1 MIPENN
7 TSEINNPQ
15 QQRQSWISSFRNW
28 LSLSGVAIM
37 AGSLFAFILLF
48 ILDSIAHFSNPY
60 VGVLSYLVC
69 PSLWVIGAIVAVIGA
84 IIEHRKMRKAGGEAE
99 KLLID
104 LARKHDRKILF
115 SFIGIILFFFLFIAI
130 GSYHGYHF
138 TESSAF
144 CGQVCH
150 QVMKPEMV
158 TYQHS
163 PHARV
168 SCAECHIGPG
178 ASWFV
183 KYKISGAYQVYATIA
198 NKYPRPV
205 PTPIKNLRPAQETC
219 ERCHWPKKFVGN
231 LDRTYNYYLS
241 DETNTL
247 FTIRM
252 LMKVG
257 GADPTH
263 GPVGG
268 IHWHMNVA
276 NKIEYIATD
285 TNRLVIPWVR
295 VTDPLGV
302 VTEFRTKNFTNDISN
317 YSIRT
322 MDCMDCHNRPSHI
335 YKSPND
341 AVNLAMSLG
350 KIDPSIP
357 WIKSNA
363 VYMLVQDYKNE
374 TEAIQKIATTL
385 SNIYTNNPKIRPV
398 IAAVQDIYTNNFF
411 PEMKANWK
419 VYPNHIGHK
428 DWPGCFRCHDGKHKT
443 ADGKQTIKANDCNAC
458 HIILAQGS
466 GSELEK
472 LNARGEEFKHPGG
485 DYDISCTDCH
495 TGGF

>member
-1 MIPENN
+1 
-7 TSEINNPQ
+7 
-15 QQRQSWISSFRNW
+15 
-28 LSLSGVAIM
+28 M
-37 AGSLFAFILLF
+37 AGSLFAFILFF

-69 PSLWVIGAIVAVIGA
+69 PILWVLGGIIAVVGA
-84 IIEHRKMRKAGGEAE
+84 IIEHRRIRKAGAE
-99 KLLID
+99 GAKLLID
-104 LARKHDRKILF
+104 LTRPKDRKILF
-115 SFIGIILFFFLFIAI
+115 SFIGVSLLFFLFIAI

-138 TESSAF
+138 TESSGF

-168 SCAECHIGPG
+168 SCTECHIGPG

-183 KYKISGAYQVYATIA
+183 KSKISGTYQVYATIA

-295 VTDPLGV
+295 VIDPLGV
-302 VTEFRTKNFTNDISN
+302 VTEYRTKNFTNDIKD
-317 YSIRT
+317 YTIRT

-335 YKSPND
+335 FKSPND

-363 VYMLVQDYKNE
+363 VYVLIQDYNTE
-374 TEAIQKIATTL
+374 TEALQKIATTL

-398 IAAVQDIYTNNFF
+398 IAAVQEIYTNNFF

-443 ADGKQTIKANDCNAC
+443 ADGKQSIKANDCNAC

-466 GSELEK
+466 GEKLEK
-472 LNARGEEFKHPGG
+472 LNPRGEEFKHPGG

-495 TGGF
+495 SGGF